1 MARSFIET
9 TTKKGTKYR
18 VHVSYRKEGKT
29 TSTNCG
35 CIENIEKIKK
45 EHPDDFDSFI
55 RNEGQKIYDERKE
68 TLSTKHTFVFDDSK
82 DNEDAYSVNIGQ
94 CYLKKI
100 WNNLGINKLMHE
112 IKPKDKMKFK
122 YDLNELAF
130 YLVSKQILDP
140 KSKLKAFQDRERFLF
155 HPDVKQIEP
164 FYHCLS
170 ILSKHANEIN
180 LSTYKKAKKYIE
192 KSSKLYFYDVTS
204 VNLSKKC
211 PVNDIVGLKK
221 GKEGI
226 YGPLIQIGYLCDEW
240 GLLIGL
246 LVFKGSESEQETL
259 KEQITKLYGSTKL
272 KDVVICTD
280 AGLCSLK
287 NKRFSE
293 HTFKGYI
300 TTQSLKKNKVPN
312 HVRERALDYKY
323 KVGNEMLTKEEIV
336 QKYEELIRNG
346 QKEEAEILYSKTFFG
361 SRRFVTTSTIS
372 FDKKEKIKSMKTT
385 ENFEKSCKTLAKY
398 SENEFKK
405 IEKSKPLTLTFEQRL
420 VISFSL
426 KYYFAQLSDLEKDK
440 AKAEDAI
447 KNQTNING
455 SSKKDFKRFL
465 TTTKASEDGEIVEEI
480 PLKFL
485 TDVYEAE
492 KRMCGLYCQ
501 ATNLDDKESVIY
513 KSARERWVIED
524 SFRTAKSDLSM
535 GTVYLSTI
543 DHIKGHFEI
552 CFLAQTL
559 LKVFIYKI
567 YNRLEE
573 TDTQIGKLNCVDRE
587 IYTKDNILN
596 ELRELTGLI
605 KKDSNNVL
613 CVISERKKN
622 ELNKLFAS
630 TFKFSMTK
638 QVSIVSELKKI

>member
-1 MARSFIET
+1 
-9 TTKKGTKYR
+9 
-18 VHVSYRKEGKT
+18 
-29 TSTNCG
+29 
-35 CIENIEKIKK
+35 
-45 EHPDDFDSFI
+45 
-55 RNEGQKIYDERKE
+55 
-68 TLSTKHTFVFDDSK
+68 
-82 DNEDAYSVNIGQ
+82 
-94 CYLKKI
+94 
-100 WNNLGINKLMHE
+100 
-112 IKPKDKMKFK
+112 
-122 YDLNELAF
+122 
-130 YLVSKQILDP
+130 
-140 KSKLKAFQDRERFLF
+140 
-155 HPDVKQIEP
+155 
-164 FYHCLS
+164 
-170 ILSKHANEIN
+170 
-180 LSTYKKAKKYIE
+180 
-192 KSSKLYFYDVTS
+192 
-204 VNLSKKC
+204 
-211 PVNDIVGLKK
+211 
-221 GKEGI
+221 
-226 YGPLIQIGYLCDEW
+226 
-240 GLLIGL
+240 
-246 LVFKGSESEQETL
+246 
-259 KEQITKLYGSTKL
+259 
-272 KDVVICTD
+272 
-280 AGLCSLK
+280 
-287 NKRFSE
+287 
-293 HTFKGYI
+293 
-300 TTQSLKKNKVPN
+300 
-312 HVRERALDYKY
+312 
-323 KVGNEMLTKEEIV
+323 
-336 QKYEELIRNG
+336 
-346 QKEEAEILYSKTFFG
+346 
-361 SRRFVTTSTIS
+361 
-372 FDKKEKIKSMKTT
+372 MKTT
-385 ENFEKSCKTLAKY
+385 ENFEKSCKTLTKY

-573 TDTQIGKLNCVDRE
+573 TDTQIVKLDCVDRE